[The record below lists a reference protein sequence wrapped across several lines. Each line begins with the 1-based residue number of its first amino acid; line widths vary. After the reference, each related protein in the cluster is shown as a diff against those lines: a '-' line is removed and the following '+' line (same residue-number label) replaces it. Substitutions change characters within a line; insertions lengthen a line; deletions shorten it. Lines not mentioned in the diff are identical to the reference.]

1 MIKAKATLLGDRPLY
16 LFGLSALN
24 LQRLREGKPIRV
36 ELEEMGG
43 VGEVVI
49 LFGETEAA
57 IATELADLIGPS
69 TQVRGVKEHG
79 H

>member
-49 LFGETEAA
+49 MFGETEGD
-57 IATELADLIGPS
+57 IARDLSDLIGPD
-69 TQVRGVKEHG
+69 TEVHGLKERGH
-79 H
+79 